1 MDSAKNMTIELHRE
15 LKQTFGFD
23 QFRTGQEQ
31 TITQLLSGESSLAI
45 FPTGSGKSLCYQF
58 TALHLPRLTLVVSPL
73 LALMKDQLTFLA
85 GKGISAASIDSSLTP
100 TENQRVM
107 ADARDGKLKI
117 LMVSVERF
125 KNERFRQFINA
136 IPLSMLVVDEAH
148 CISEWGHNFRPDY
161 LKLPTYRD
169 ELNIPL
175 VLLLTA
181 TATKTVKRD
190 MATKFGIAEQHIVQT
205 GFYRSN
211 LDLAVVPVS
220 TANKNK
226 MLLQHVLNNPS
237 SDQAI
242 ESALQKQPGI
252 VYVTQQQT
260 AERVAD
266 YLCKNKVNA
275 AAYHAGFN
283 NDKRQ
288 HIQEQFMAGKIQIVV
303 ATIAFGMGIDK
314 SNIRFVIHYD
324 LPKSIENYSQE
335 IGRAGRDSL
344 PSRCITLANLDGLNT
359 VENFVYGDTP
369 ELVAI
374 DFVLNNIQTETQAGN
389 WELQLISL
397 SNASN
402 VRPLPLKT
410 LLVQLE
416 LLGVVRPKYAYFA
429 EFKYK
434 FLKPKTEI
442 LNRFEGERRHF
453 VEAIFNNTNMKK
465 VWGEPDFDALFAN
478 YDSNRERVI
487 TALEYLQET
496 HCIELETKR
505 MTEVFAVNSEALADS
520 KLAANL
526 HQYFVEKEYKEIK
539 RIAALIRFFE
549 LDKCLSYNLSRYFDD
564 QNAPQKC
571 GHCSVCRGHVA
582 ELAYS
587 QQQDW
592 PSDETLSQVL
602 DELKNHLATKIT
614 VPLSDELLCRFLA
627 GLSVP
632 IFARNKTRQLA
643 GFALCE
649 NFSYANIRTKVQSLS
664 L

>member
-1 MDSAKNMTIELHRE
+1 MDSAKNMTIELHSE
-15 LKQTFGFD
+15 LKKTFSFD

-85 GKGISAASIDSSLTP
+85 GKGISSASIDSSLTP

-136 IPLSMLVVDEAH
+136 VPLSMLVVDEAH

-169 ELNIPL
+169 ELNIPM

-211 LDLAVVPVS
+211 LDLAIVPVS

-226 MLLQHVLNNPS
+226 MLLQHVLNHPS

-242 ESALQKQPGI
+242 ENVLQKQPGI
-252 VYVTQQQT
+252 IYVTQQQT

-288 HIQEQFMAGKIQIVV
+288 QIQEQFMAGKIQIVV

-335 IGRAGRDSL
+335 IGRAGRDGL

-442 LNRFEGERRHF
+442 LSRFKGERRHF
-453 VEAIFNNTNMKK
+453 VEAIFNNTKMKK
-465 VWGEPDFDALFAN
+465 VWGEPNFDALFAN

-487 TALEYLQET
+487 AALEYLQET

-505 MTEVFAVNSEALADS
+505 MTEVFAVNAEALTDS

-564 QNAPQKC
+564 QNAPQQC

-649 NFSYANIRTKVQSLS
+649 NFSYADIRTKVQSLS
-664 L
+664 